1 VFGYPHNKGRWSWSR
16 LGSLYSSPVLRQTKV
31 THHTH
36 PLIERGRSDPDTV
49 VRTQE
54 EDWHCFLA
62 GEPHFLVGE
71 VEVFAIDREQPHLR
85 REKELAAPPERKRGV
100 FASMVHRLRGSK
112 RTGAKE

>member
-1 VFGYPHNKGRWSWSR
+1 MELEQTGLALLLARPAAGPGQGNAPHA
-16 LGSLYSSPVLRQTKV
+16 
-31 THHTH
+31 HHLADQREAG
-36 PLIERGRSDPDTV
+36 LIPILSY

-85 REKELAAPPERKRGV
+85 REKEPTAPPERKRGV

>member
-1 VFGYPHNKGRWSWSR
+1 ME
-16 LGSLYSSPVLRQTKV
+16 LEQTGLALLLARPAADQGNAS
-31 THHTH
+31 HA
-36 PLIERGRSDPDTV
+36 PADREAGLIPILSY

-85 REKELAAPPERKRGV
+85 RGKEPTAPPERKRGV